1 MSVKHITLKINSAK
15 ETVETYPITSQ
26 QGQVV
31 IVQAQPN
38 VRYQLI
44 DEATQ
49 FGPENIM
56 AKRVGQDLQI
66 SFEGTQVEQPDLII
80 QDYYA
85 TNNNIGYSNGQ
96 ANMLIGQHES
106 GSFYPYVPE
115 SAQAGDA
122 ISMLAEQITAG
133 QALGGEHLVT
143 ALWLPLSPIGANWLF
158 WGSML
163 ALGAGGLIAAVAG
176 NNDSSPNTP
185 PATIDNLVPTAS
197 NDSSAGHTLGQ
208 AVTVNVLAND
218 SDADGSLVPGSV
230 RLLDG
235 NGQAQTSLTV
245 PGEGVWSVNT
255 ATGAITFTPNAD
267 FQGDPSPANYQ
278 VADNLGATARAS
290 VSVDYNQPPTVE
302 VTLSIVPK
310 QGEAVAGQPV
320 ATSAGTDPEGKPV
333 TYSLDDPDG
342 FYAIDPN
349 SGVVTLSE
357 RGAAHINNGEDLPAV
372 KVIVTDDAGLTG
384 SDDSNIT
391 PPATI
396 DNLVPTASND
406 SSAGHTLGQAVTV
419 NVLANDSDPDGS
431 LVPGSVRLLDGNGQA
446 QTSLTVPGEG
456 VWSVNTATGA
466 ITFTPNADFTGDPTP
481 VNYQVADNLG
491 ATARA
496 SVSVDYNQPPTVE
509 VTLTITPKQGEAAAG
524 QPVATSAGTDPEG
537 KPVTYSLDDPD
548 GFYAI
553 DPNTGVVTLT
563 PAGAAHINNG
573 EDLPAVKV
581 IVTDDAGL
589 TGSDDSNITP
599 PATAGNLQGVASFT
613 AIDESHLGLNG
624 EYYGYSDGL
633 AYNADGSLKDGF
645 FRHANDKYFGNLDGV
660 SDMEGIINGRNAV
673 NGAANNIVGTH
684 TAAATNTPDARFK
697 ATKIDYGGVTN
708 SLGHNPELAS
718 GSTTGMDE
726 NNSSLYKFLSLQG
739 STDAQSL
746 VVEHGLGN
754 TTDAGI
760 RMTGYVYMEAGYY
773 DFRVRSDDGFRLKID
788 GQTAVQF
795 DGIRSDNWSDSVT
808 SIDGGNTPHPDG
820 FYVKGGL
827 VAVELLYWEQG
838 LNGQLN
844 FQYQEHGSNTWKTL
858 DLTNTL
864 MINDSALPALNDLQD
879 MVREADV
886 WSIRTGEVL
895 DSGAGNDVIVG
906 SAGRDYIMGGKD
918 NDTLSGGDGNDTF
931 IYSLTQD
938 NGTDTITDFT
948 VGKDKIVFSDVL
960 SAHDLNPNTP
970 AWLSPDNAQWDDAA
984 KTLSFSGSEN
994 GVSYTNNV
1002 HFSNMS
1008 DSYATVAEF
1017 LAANGVV

>member
-1 MSVKHITLKINSAK
+1 MSFKHITLKINSAK

-26 QGQVV
+26 QGRAV

-163 ALGAGGLIAAVAG
+163 ALGTGGLVAAVAG
-176 NNDSSPNTP
+176 NNDSSPITP
-185 PATIDNLVPTAS
+185 PSTIDNLVPTAS

-208 AVTVNVLAND
+208 AVTINVLAND
-218 SDADGSLVPGSV
+218 SDTDGTLVPGSV

-255 ATGAITFTPNAD
+255 T
-267 FQGDPSPANYQ
+267 
-278 VADNLGATARAS
+278 
-290 VSVDYNQPPTVE
+290 
-302 VTLSIVPK
+302 
-310 QGEAVAGQPV
+310 
-320 ATSAGTDPEGKPV
+320 
-333 TYSLDDPDG
+333 
-342 FYAIDPN
+342 
-349 SGVVTLSE
+349 
-357 RGAAHINNGEDLPAV
+357 
-372 KVIVTDDAGLTG
+372 
-384 SDDSNIT
+384 
-391 PPATI
+391 
-396 DNLVPTASND
+396 
-406 SSAGHTLGQAVTV
+406 
-419 NVLANDSDPDGS
+419 
-431 LVPGSVRLLDGNGQA
+431 
-446 QTSLTVPGEG
+446 
-456 VWSVNTATGA
+456 TGA
-466 ITFTPNADFTGDPTP
+466 ITFTPNADFTGDPSP

-553 DPNTGVVTLT
+553 DPNTGVVTLSER
-563 PAGAAHINNG
+563 GAAHINNG

-599 PATAGNLQGVASFT
+599 PATAGNLQGVASFA

-673 NGAANNIVGTH
+673 DGAANNIVGTH

>member
-1 MSVKHITLKINSAK
+1 M
-15 ETVETYPITSQ
+15 
-26 QGQVV
+26 
-31 IVQAQPN
+31 
-38 VRYQLI
+38 
-44 DEATQ
+44 
-49 FGPENIM
+49 
-56 AKRVGQDLQI
+56 
-66 SFEGTQVEQPDLII
+66 
-80 QDYYA
+80 
-85 TNNNIGYSNGQ
+85 
-96 ANMLIGQHES
+96 
-106 GSFYPYVPE
+106 
-115 SAQAGDA
+115 
-122 ISMLAEQITAG
+122 
-133 QALGGEHLVT
+133 
-143 ALWLPLSPIGANWLF
+143 
-158 WGSML
+158 
-163 ALGAGGLIAAVAG
+163 
-176 NNDSSPNTP
+176 
-185 PATIDNLVPTAS
+185 
-197 NDSSAGHTLGQ
+197 
-208 AVTVNVLAND
+208 
-218 SDADGSLVPGSV
+218 
-230 RLLDG
+230 
-235 NGQAQTSLTV
+235 
-245 PGEGVWSVNT
+245 
-255 ATGAITFTPNAD
+255 
-267 FQGDPSPANYQ
+267 
-278 VADNLGATARAS
+278 
-290 VSVDYNQPPTVE
+290 
-302 VTLSIVPK
+302 
-310 QGEAVAGQPV
+310 
-320 ATSAGTDPEGKPV
+320 
-333 TYSLDDPDG
+333 
-342 FYAIDPN
+342 
-349 SGVVTLSE
+349 
-357 RGAAHINNGEDLPAV
+357 
-372 KVIVTDDAGLTG
+372 TG

-406 SSAGHTLGQAVTV
+406 SSAGHTLGQAVTI
-419 NVLANDSDPDGS
+419 NVLANDSDTDGT

-456 VWSVNTATGA
+456 VWSVNTTTGA
-466 ITFTPNADFTGDPTP
+466 ITFTPNADFTGDPSP

-553 DPNTGVVTLT
+553 DPTTGVVTLSEK
-563 PAGAAHINNG
+563 GAAHINNG

-599 PATAGNLQGVASFT
+599 PATAGNLQGVASFA

>member
-1 MSVKHITLKINSAK
+1 M
-15 ETVETYPITSQ
+15 
-26 QGQVV
+26 
-31 IVQAQPN
+31 
-38 VRYQLI
+38 
-44 DEATQ
+44 
-49 FGPENIM
+49 
-56 AKRVGQDLQI
+56 
-66 SFEGTQVEQPDLII
+66 
-80 QDYYA
+80 
-85 TNNNIGYSNGQ
+85 
-96 ANMLIGQHES
+96 
-106 GSFYPYVPE
+106 
-115 SAQAGDA
+115 
-122 ISMLAEQITAG
+122 
-133 QALGGEHLVT
+133 
-143 ALWLPLSPIGANWLF
+143 
-158 WGSML
+158 
-163 ALGAGGLIAAVAG
+163 
-176 NNDSSPNTP
+176 
-185 PATIDNLVPTAS
+185 
-197 NDSSAGHTLGQ
+197 
-208 AVTVNVLAND
+208 
-218 SDADGSLVPGSV
+218 
-230 RLLDG
+230 
-235 NGQAQTSLTV
+235 
-245 PGEGVWSVNT
+245 
-255 ATGAITFTPNAD
+255 
-267 FQGDPSPANYQ
+267 
-278 VADNLGATARAS
+278 
-290 VSVDYNQPPTVE
+290 
-302 VTLSIVPK
+302 
-310 QGEAVAGQPV
+310 
-320 ATSAGTDPEGKPV
+320 
-333 TYSLDDPDG
+333 
-342 FYAIDPN
+342 
-349 SGVVTLSE
+349 
-357 RGAAHINNGEDLPAV
+357 
-372 KVIVTDDAGLTG
+372 
-384 SDDSNIT
+384 
-391 PPATI
+391 
-396 DNLVPTASND
+396 
-406 SSAGHTLGQAVTV
+406 
-419 NVLANDSDPDGS
+419 
-431 LVPGSVRLLDGNGQA
+431 
-446 QTSLTVPGEG
+446 
-456 VWSVNTATGA
+456 
-466 ITFTPNADFTGDPTP
+466 
-481 VNYQVADNLG
+481 
-491 ATARA
+491 
-496 SVSVDYNQPPTVE
+496 
-509 VTLTITPKQGEAAAG
+509 
-524 QPVATSAGTDPEG
+524 
-537 KPVTYSLDDPD
+537 
-548 GFYAI
+548 
-553 DPNTGVVTLT
+553 
-563 PAGAAHINNG
+563 
-573 EDLPAVKV
+573 

-838 LNGQLN
+838 KNGQLN